1 MADPTFGLLAARAI
15 EVLVTHNE
23 AVSREDLACALGV
36 SATRVWDIAIK
47 LRNLGY
53 AEIDD
58 RAATVTATPRA
69 SDAIDLIGR
78 DELLAA
84 LDD

>member
-1 MADPTFGLLAARAI
+1 MTDPTFGLLAARAI

-36 SATRVWDIAIK
+36 STMHGWDVAIK
-47 LRNLGY
+47 LSKLGY

-69 SDAIDLIGR
+69 SDAIELQRRGD
-78 DELLAA
+78 LLAA
-84 LDD
+84 LED